1 MSVVVD
7 IVEDTADFVGDV
19 FESVG
24 DVAEDV
30 WDVVSD
36 TASDVWDFV
45 DANIIQPIKDDPITF
60 IVSAAAYAF
69 GIPGLSFAG
78 PGTAASVGI
87 ATTGSRLAQ
96 GDDFDDAIKAGAMAG
111 VTTGATNALGKGIST
126 GGQDWSPNLY
136 STADELAANAA
147 RGAASGS
154 AGAKGASISSSLDD
168 AGRVA
173 SVGDDIARAA
183 TPEELL
189 AKNLDEAMEL
199 PGYDRNA
206 FPEYYDVAGEPQ
218 LVPKDKTLNLADAD
232 ELLRSG
238 AEAADMPRRGPY
250 GADIPDEAAMRKVS
264 AAGETPYKSSID
276 GQGSYSDIGKGRPA
290 GFDDVDIGK
299 TSDYTDIGN
308 RSDPTA
314 KPAPRGTVREPGVGD
329 PGWEP
334 PIEDRTRAAS
344 DDYMLDASGQPV
356 KRTGLDSAKD
366 LGGAVA
372 ERGGDW
378 VWDGAKWVWSNPGDA
393 LMYGVAG
400 LALLDSLGKDDPP
413 DDDKGGGK
421 DEDRQNA
428 DDLFYRD
435 LQQLELQRA
444 RRDSQFGRS
453 DNPYDTGG
461 LYSYGEAQGEHQFYG
476 PTVYTP
482 VEYTQPVVQA
492 AQGGSIGALNSQA
505 PSYYRYG
512 AMPMAMAMGGY
523 ASGGLKSVHEDGR
536 SDHIPA
542 MLSDGEYVIDAE
554 TVALLGNGSNEA
566 GANRLEQM
574 RQEIRKQK
582 GKALSK
588 GKFSSDAKSPLA
600 YLKQRRG

>member
-78 PGTAASVGI
+78 PGTAAS
-87 ATTGSRLAQ
+87 
-96 GDDFDDAIKAGAMAG
+96 AGAMAG

-173 SVGDDIARAA
+173 SVGDDIAGDQ
-183 TPEELL
+183 LL
-189 AKNLDEAMEL
+189 SD
-199 PGYDRNA
+199 
-206 FPEYYDVAGEPQ
+206 
-218 LVPKDKTLNLADAD
+218 LADAD
-232 ELLRSG
+232 RLAKVDYPEYELLADASG
-238 AEAADMPRRGPY
+238 DTPLVKKQGASSSYTDPYELAKAVSEAPDVPQGPWATPNY
-250 GADIPDEAAMRKVS
+250 DLAKQAAPES
-264 AAGETPYKSSID
+264 PYKSSIE

-400 LALLDSLGKDDPP
+400 LALLDSLGKDGPP

-512 AMPMAMAMGGY
+512 AMPMAMGGY